1 MSTQHRMQLPR
12 EILVGP
18 NTVREVSKVLEKLGF
33 NGRVLILTGEKTR
46 LIAAETV
53 EKQLKDKDYNIN
65 VEIVNKASTEEAGRI
80 AGEYLNSKPSVI
92 IGVGG
97 GSVIDMAKVVS
108 SKLCKPYISIPTT
121 ASHDGIA
128 SPRASIKGADKV
140 YSIEAEAPLA
150 IIADTNI
157 IRKAPYRFFASGCAD
172 LISNST
178 AVMDWRLAHLKIGEY
193 FGEYAASL
201 SNMASDIIIKN
212 AQSIRDFNENAIR
225 LVLEAL
231 ISSGVAMSIAGSSR
245 PASGSEHLFSHS
257 IDLLTENT
265 ALHGEKC
272 GVGTIIAMFLH
283 KGDWKLIQNTL
294 KTIGAPTNSIELG
307 LTKQTVIEAL
317 VKAPKIRPDR
327 YTILNEAALTHS
339 KAERILK
346 KVNII

>member
-1 MSTQHRMQLPR
+1 MSTQHHMQLPR

-18 NTVREVSKVLEKLGF
+18 DAIREVQKILEKLGF
-33 NGRVLILTGEKTR
+33 NGRILILTGEKTR
-46 LIAAETV
+46 FIAAEKV
-53 EKQLKDKDYNIN
+53 EKQLKDKEYNIS
-65 VEIVNKASTEEAGRI
+65 VRIVGRASIEEAAII
-80 AGEYLNSKPSVI
+80 AGENKENNPAIVI
-92 IGVGG
+92 GIGG
-97 GSVIDMAKVVS
+97 GSVIDMTKVVA
-108 SKLCKPYISIPTT
+108 SKLAKPYISVPTT

-128 SPRASIKGADKV
+128 SPRASIKGTDKV

-157 IRKAPYRFFASGCAD
+157 IKMAPYRFFASGCAD
-172 LISNST
+172 LISNRT
-178 AVMDWRLAHLKIGEY
+178 AVMDWKLAHLKTGEY

-201 SNMASDIIIKN
+201 SNMAAEIIIKN
-212 AQSIRDFNENAIR
+212 AQLIKEFNEQSIR

-272 GVGTIIAMFLH
+272 GVGTIIAMYLH
-283 KGDWKLIQNTL
+283 KGDWKLIRKTL
-294 KTIGAPTNSIELG
+294 KTICAPTTAIELG
-307 LTKQTVIEAL
+307 IPKKILLEAL
-317 VKAPKIRPDR
+317 VKAPQIRPDR
-327 YTILNEAALTHS
+327 YTILNEVKLDYS

-346 KVNII
+346 KTTII

>member
-1 MSTQHRMQLPR
+1 MSTRHHMQLPR

-18 NTVREVSKVLEKLGF
+18 DAINEVQRILVKLGF
-33 NGRVLILTGEKTR
+33 NGRVLIISGEKTR
-46 LIAAETV
+46 FIAAEKV
-53 EKQLKDKDYNIN
+53 EKQLKDAGYNISLR
-65 VEIVNKASTEEAGRI
+65 VVSKASVDEANII
-80 AGEYLNSKPSVI
+80 AKEHMENKPALVL
-92 IGVGG
+92 GVGG

-108 SKLCKPYISIPTT
+108 NKLSKPYISIPTT

-128 SPRASIKGADKV
+128 SPRASIKGIDKV
-140 YSIEAEAPLA
+140 YSIESEAPLA

-157 IRKAPYRFFASGCAD
+157 IRLAPYRFFASGCAD

-178 AVMDWRLAHLKIGEY
+178 AVMDWKLAHLKTGEY

-201 SNMASDIIIKN
+201 SNMAAEIIIKN
-212 AQSIRDFNENAIR
+212 AQFIKEFNNQVIR

-283 KGDWKLIQNTL
+283 KGDWKLIRKTL
-294 KTIGAPTNSIELG
+294 KTIGAPTTAIELK
-307 LTKQTVIEAL
+307 LPKTILLEAL
-317 VKAPKIRPDR
+317 LKAPDIRPDR
-327 YTILNEAALTHS
+327 YTIFNEIKLDRS

-346 KVNII
+346 ETAII